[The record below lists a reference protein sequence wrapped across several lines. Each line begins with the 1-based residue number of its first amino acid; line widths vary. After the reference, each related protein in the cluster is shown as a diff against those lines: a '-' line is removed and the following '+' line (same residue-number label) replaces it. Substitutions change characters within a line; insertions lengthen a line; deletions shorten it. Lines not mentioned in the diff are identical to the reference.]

1 MKKPGG
7 RRMPNAG
14 YGNDQSRWGDEQ
26 RDVAG
31 PFLTGRLPSRC
42 YPFIGMSTQAPAPP
56 QKINLRRP
64 DIMEAVQAQ
73 VLSHYRSGLVERIRA
88 NGHILSAG
96 DLTIKLAKEF
106 GFCYGVERA
115 IDLAYAARKAYPER
129 RIFLLGEIIHNP
141 EVNDQ
146 IQRLG
151 ILTIASK
158 PGDDEINEL
167 KPEDIVIIPA
177 FGTEVATRRKLEAK
191 GCQFVDTTC
200 GDVMSV
206 WKRVRQYSKDSVTSI
221 IHGKAWHEE
230 TKATSSQARASGPGH
245 YLVVFT
251 LAETDCVCDYIVNG
265 GNKAEF
271 LEKFKHACSE
281 GFDPDVHLR
290 AIGVANQTTMLR
302 GETEEVQRRLRQ
314 AMIQKYGEGEID
326 KHFRFFDTIC
336 GATQDRQDAL
346 GKLLLEPISLLLV
359 IGGYNSS
366 NTSHLAEMGE
376 AKLPTYFIKNAAK
389 MESEKLI
396 CHYDQH
402 KHQEIETR
410 DWLPSGK
417 ITVGITAGASC
428 PNNLIEDAIRRLF
441 ELRGISVQQLIEEA

>member
-1 MKKPGG
+1 
-7 RRMPNAG
+7 
-14 YGNDQSRWGDEQ
+14 
-26 RDVAG
+26 
-31 PFLTGRLPSRC
+31 
-42 YPFIGMSTQAPAPP
+42 MSTHAPSAP

-73 VLSHYRSGLVERIRA
+73 VLSHYRSDLVERIRA
-88 NGHILSAG
+88 SGYVLSAG

-115 IDLAYAARKAYPER
+115 IDLAYAARRAYPER

-146 IQRLG
+146 IRRLG
-151 ILTIASK
+151 IVTIAGK
-158 PGDDEINEL
+158 PGDDEINQL
-167 KPEDIVIIPA
+167 RPEDLVIIPA
-177 FGTEVATRRKLEAK
+177 FGTEVATRKKLEEK
-191 GCQFVDTTC
+191 GCLFVDTTC

-230 TKATSSQARASGPGH
+230 TMATSSQARASGNGH

-251 LAETDCVCDYIVNG
+251 LAETDYVCNYITQG

-271 LEKFKHACSE
+271 LTKFKGAYSE
-281 GFDPDVHLR
+281 GFDPDIHLQ

-302 GETEEVQRRLRQ
+302 GETQEVQHRLRR
-314 AMIQKYGEGEID
+314 ATTQKNGEAEID

-346 GKLLLEPISLLLV
+346 EKLLHEPFDLLLV
-359 IGGYNSS
+359 IGGYNFS

-376 AKLPTYFIKNAAK
+376 AKLATYFIKNAAK
-389 MESEKLI
+389 MVSDKVI
-396 CHYDQH
+396 QHYDQH
-402 KHQEIETR
+402 VQKEVETR
-410 DWLPSGK
+410 DWLSPGD

-428 PNNLIEDAIRRLF
+428 PYNLIEYVIRGLC
-441 ELRGISVQQLIEEA
+441 ELRGISVQALLAN

>member
-1 MKKPGG
+1 M
-7 RRMPNAG
+7 A
-14 YGNDQSRWGDEQ
+14 
-26 RDVAG
+26 
-31 PFLTGRLPSRC
+31 
-42 YPFIGMSTQAPAPP
+42 
-56 QKINLRRP
+56 
-64 DIMEAVQAQ
+64 AVQAQ
-73 VLSHYRSGLVERIRA
+73 VLSHYRSELVERIRA
-88 NGHILSAG
+88 DGNILSAG

-115 IDLAYAARKAYPER
+115 IDLAYAARRAYPDR

-146 IQRLG
+146 IKRMG
-151 ILTIASK
+151 IVTIAGK
-158 PGDDEINEL
+158 PGDEEINQL
-167 KPEDIVIIPA
+167 RPEDIVIIPA
-177 FGTEVATRRKLEAK
+177 FGTEVATRQKLEEK
-191 GCQFVDTTC
+191 GCLFVDTTC

-230 TKATSSQARASGPGH
+230 TMATSSQARASGNGH

-251 LAETDCVCDYIVNG
+251 LAETDYVCDYIVRG

-271 LEKFKHACSE
+271 LAKFKGAYSD
-281 GFDPDVHLR
+281 GFDPDKHLH

-302 GETEEVQRRLRQ
+302 GETEEVQRRLEA
-314 AMIQKYGEGEID
+314 AMAQKFGETELP

-346 GKLLLEPISLLLV
+346 EKLLLEPLDLLLV
-359 IGGYNSS
+359 VGGYNSS

-389 MESEKLI
+389 MVSAKLI
-396 CHYDQH
+396 RHYDQH
-402 KHQEIETR
+402 RHEEIETPG
-410 DWLPSGK
+410 WLPAGRA
-417 ITVGITAGASC
+417 TVGITAGASC
-428 PNNLIEDAIRRLF
+428 PNNLIEDTIRRLF
-441 ELRGISVQQLIEEA
+441 ELRGISVQQLLKTGVR

>member
-1 MKKPGG
+1 
-7 RRMPNAG
+7 
-14 YGNDQSRWGDEQ
+14 
-26 RDVAG
+26 
-31 PFLTGRLPSRC
+31 
-42 YPFIGMSTQAPAPP
+42 MSTEAPAVP

-64 DIMEAVQAQ
+64 DIMAAVQAQ
-73 VLSHYRSGLVERIRA
+73 VLSHYRSDLVERIRA
-88 NGHILSAG
+88 NGNILSAG
-96 DLTIKLAKEF
+96 DLTVKLAKEF

-115 IDLAYAARKAYPER
+115 IDLAYAARRAYPDR

-146 IQRLG
+146 IRRLG

-158 PGDDEINEL
+158 PGDEEIGQL
-167 KPEDIVIIPA
+167 RPEDIVIIPA
-177 FGTEVATRRKLEAK
+177 FGTEVSTRKKLEAK
-191 GCQFVDTTC
+191 GCLFVDTTC

-206 WKRVRQYSKDSVTSI
+206 WKRVRQYSKDKVTSI
-221 IHGKAWHEE
+221 IHGKSWHEE
-230 TKATSSQARASGPGH
+230 TKATSSQAMANGGGH

-251 LAETDCVCDYIVNG
+251 LAETDYVCNYIVHG
-265 GNKAEF
+265 GDKAEF
-271 LEKFKHACSE
+271 LAKFKEASSE
-281 GFDPDVHLR
+281 GFDPDVHLQ

-302 GETEEVQRRLRQ
+302 GETEDVQRRLRK
-314 AMIQKYGEGEID
+314 AMMERFGEAEIE

-346 GKLLLEPISLLLV
+346 EKLLQEPLDLLLV

-376 AKLPTYFIKNAAK
+376 AKLATFFIKNAAK
-389 MESEKLI
+389 MVSDTLI
-396 CHYDQH
+396 EHYDQH
-402 KHQEIETR
+402 KHEEVATTN
-410 DWLPSGK
+410 WLPSGE

-441 ELRGISVQQLIEEA
+441 ELRGISVQQLLAN